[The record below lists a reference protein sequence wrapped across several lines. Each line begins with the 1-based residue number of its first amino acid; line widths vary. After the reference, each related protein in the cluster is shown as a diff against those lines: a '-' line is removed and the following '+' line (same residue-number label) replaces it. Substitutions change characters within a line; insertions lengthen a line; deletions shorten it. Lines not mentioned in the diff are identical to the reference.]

1 MLIHIKDQMLQLKP
15 EEVQTSKKLI
25 SRMLKTIENSSRK
38 CGQWSFYLTFLIVMH
53 MMSQSLLNEV
63 APETFERYFPQSFR
77 KKE

>member
-15 EEVQTSKKLI
+15 EEVRTSKKLI

-38 CGQWSFYLTFLIVMH
+38 CRQWSFYLTFLIVMH

-63 APETFERYFPQSFR
+63 DPETFERYFPQSFR